1 MNYSMTNDNIIDILP
16 KTNRKWWIKFIKQT
30 GKIMSISSKRIT
42 EFNDS
47 ESILETE
54 SQICRDLVRGR
65 KNKNNY
71 AVLWDPLNNIWTID
85 TKSDTLVIKTRSNKL
100 EQVSPYIAPIDT
112 DLHASISKTT
122 GEIKVSVNLER
133 IATHL
138 HLSKIKNLI
147 TEDNKLIDLYLTKK
161 NNPDCLIKIVNLDS
175 EELIIRGYTIAE
187 IGNDIT
193 ATLDWTDISL
203 YTKPYFEKYSM
214 DFVSTSLND
223 TPTDIPITNIQRA
236 SLVEN
241 SDTDAEINIQV
252 LNGNIVIRSNLTTQ
266 QLYFFKK
273 KKLILHICN
282 NSIDYYIGT
291 ITLDAKDIC
300 SNKDIIFKAP
310 SFWPESPLITFKN
323 SKIRIHYHMETK
335 NDTND

>member
-1 MNYSMTNDNIIDILP
+1 MKYDNFFHFL
-16 KTNRKWWIKFIKQT
+16 RYLQ
-30 GKIMSISSKRIT
+30 R
-42 EFNDS
+42 
-47 ESILETE
+47 LL
-54 SQICRDLVRGR
+54 Q
-65 KNKNNY
+65 
-71 AVLWDPLNNIWTID
+71 
-85 TKSDTLVIKTRSNKL
+85 
-100 EQVSPYIAPIDT
+100 
-112 DLHASISKTT
+112 
-122 GEIKVSVNLER
+122 
-133 IATHL
+133 
-138 HLSKIKNLI
+138 
-147 TEDNKLIDLYLTKK
+147 DLYQKVQEGFLKLSKK

-282 NSIDYYIGT
+282 NSIDYYI
-291 ITLDAKDIC
+291 
-300 SNKDIIFKAP
+300 
-310 SFWPESPLITFKN
+310 
-323 SKIRIHYHMETK
+323 
-335 NDTND
+335 